1 MRSLRRVFYEVK
13 SFMGHGTMEDVEKL
27 HHKLVFLLDPDYDH
41 KKCRDFVFNLLKR
54 KKEWLFLFVTDP
66 DVDPTNNRAERS
78 LMPSVMY
85 RKTSGGTRSD
95 SGDRVYETLASV
107 SYTSK
112 LRKSN

>member
-1 MRSLRRVFYEVK
+1 
-13 SFMGHGTMEDVEKL
+13 
-27 HHKLVFLLDPDYDH
+27 
-41 KKCRDFVFNLLKR
+41 
-54 KKEWLFLFVTDP
+54 LFVTDP

-112 LRKSN
+112 LRKGNIMADGPPEIRKWMDKKRKKKMEERLNRSGEMSGSEQ